1 MYICFF
7 PCGLKVKNNM
17 RSIKDRYIEVMGCKL
32 YPGKMYLL
40 EFLNRVSNIEYIFEF
55 DSVELLSGV
64 DNLRIYHKNKWI
76 CDNEVYEC
84 SGVECLVTLPC
95 GEDIKLSRYRKVID
109 WDNI

>member
-1 MYICFF
+1 
-7 PCGLKVKNNM
+7 M

-40 EFLNRVSNIEYIFEF
+40 EFLNRDSNIEYIFEF
-55 DSVELLSGV
+55 DSVEVG
-64 DNLRIYHKNKWI
+64 DNLTRIYHRNKWI
-76 CDNEVYEC
+76 CDNEVYGC